1 MLPIEVPERKAT
13 IAGLL
18 ANLRCVIVGVSRGGC
33 QATRCGTRSAQT
45 DTDARYSSGPV
56 WAART
61 LGLEYQVEKV
71 SDLKQIMS
79 FGVMTT
85 PALVVDG
92 VVKVSGRVPK
102 VDEIK
107 KLLA

>member
-1 MLPIEVPERKAT
+1 MKRLQILGAGCARCDQLTAAT
-13 IAGLL
+13 EA
-18 ANLRCVIVGVSRGGC
+18 
-33 QATRCGTRSAQT
+33 
-45 DTDARYSSGPV
+45 
-56 WAART
+56 AART

-79 FGVMTT
+79 FGAMAT

-102 VDEIK
+102 VEEIK

>member
-1 MLPIEVPERKAT
+1 MKRLQILGADCPKCDQLTAAT
-13 IAGLL
+13 EA
-18 ANLRCVIVGVSRGGC
+18 A
-33 QATRCGTRSAQT
+33 AQ
-45 DTDARYSSGPV
+45 
-56 WAART
+56 T
-61 LGLEYQVEKV
+61 LGLDYQVEKI

-107 KLLA
+107 RLLV